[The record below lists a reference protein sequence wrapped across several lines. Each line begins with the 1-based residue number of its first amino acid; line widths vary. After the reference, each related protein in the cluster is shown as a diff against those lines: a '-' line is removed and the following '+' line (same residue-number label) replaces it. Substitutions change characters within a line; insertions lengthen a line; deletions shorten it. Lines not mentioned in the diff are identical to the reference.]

1 MASAACVLRE
11 EVKSTAPC
19 VENRSFGCYA
29 QLSRTMW
36 VKDGCRGAFLC
47 DGVRTGICGYVGW
60 KRHTNC
66 SCAREPLVRNAIN
79 AAWRRSSQGGSE
91 SLSKAMAAPFG
102 VLAMASDEASA
113 MEHLRQSGAVAVA
126 TRPSAMTAA
135 MASSKGYRLCEHDRL
150 SWMRGGPAQLVNACR
165 HARTDKF
172 TTHHYEHLYHAVLAP
187 IALSACSAVGS
198 SGASDAVAPW
208 VAPGAAGSRLS
219 DLTIRLL
226 EIGLGCGMPLGP
238 GGGVSV
244 FRRLLGVFRLEL
256 HVLEYAGEC
265 ARQWAAENGACVAS
279 MGACVDPRDNS
290 SLRGVTVHVGDQN
303 STRDLDAM
311 FAAAGAL
318 PFDVIVDDG
327 SHVPVRDQRL

>member
-1 MASAACVLRE
+1 
-11 EVKSTAPC
+11 
-19 VENRSFGCYA
+19 
-29 QLSRTMW
+29 
-36 VKDGCRGAFLC
+36 
-47 DGVRTGICGYVGW
+47 
-60 KRHTNC
+60 
-66 SCAREPLVRNAIN
+66 
-79 AAWRRSSQGGSE
+79 
-91 SLSKAMAAPFG
+91 
-102 VLAMASDEASA
+102 

-327 SHVPVRDQRL
+327 SHHHEHQLTSVAHALTSGMLASGGTYVIEDLSSSCYNYVSMEPGSTVNANGRAVGRSTGGTSDCLLSVSGRPTTYARLVEWQKRLLHRNKRPFGVVERISIFEEAAALHLKL